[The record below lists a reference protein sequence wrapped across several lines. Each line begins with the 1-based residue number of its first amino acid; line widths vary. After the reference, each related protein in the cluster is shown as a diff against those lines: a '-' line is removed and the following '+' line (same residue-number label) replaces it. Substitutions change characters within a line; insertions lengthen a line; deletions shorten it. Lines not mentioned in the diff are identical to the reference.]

1 MKTKSWKSTTNDLTE
16 LWRESD
22 QKVKKMAA
30 LAHTAYA
37 YVNNPQEIEVW
48 LDEII
53 RVANEVRPTTR
64 VVDLLDSSAKS
75 ALVAQPANH

>member
-1 MKTKSWKSTTNDLTE
+1 MPKTKSWKTTTNELTE

-30 LAHTAYA
+30 LAHTAYS

-53 RVANEVRPTTR
+53 RVANEVRPT
-64 VVDLLDSSAKS
+64 LLAPDKGQAG
-75 ALVAQPANH
+75 